1 MVNPFVHRYGQ
12 HSATLYLE
20 DCIGGMAHRLQPGSV
35 DVVVTSPPYNIGS
48 RYGQYDD
55 SRPRDQYLDWLE
67 AWGQA
72 VAGVLSDT
80 GSVFLNIGAKPS
92 DPWLPLEVL
101 FRLRQYFALQNVIHW
116 IKSIA
121 LDHEALG
128 RETGVAASLAVGHYK
143 PINSKRF
150 VNDCHEYIF
159 HLTKGGGVELD
170 RLGVGVE
177 YQDKSNLKRW
187 GTGARGRRCRGNTW
201 FVPYK
206 TIRSRQQDRPHPATF
221 PVKIPRMCIQ
231 LHGAARAGLVLDPF
245 LGLGHT
251 GLACRELGVDFV
263 GFEIDPAYFGEAGRL
278 LQRPPAGAKA
288 KPKARRR
295 KSGPTLFDS
304 GDPA

>member
-1 MVNPFVHRYGQ
+1 MVIPLVYRYGQ
-12 HSATLYLE
+12 CTATLYLE
-20 DCIGGMAHRLQPGSV
+20 DCIGGMSRQLRPGSV

-55 SRPRDQYLDWLE
+55 TLPRAQYLDWLE
-67 AWGQA
+67 SWGRA
-72 VAGVLSDT
+72 VSVVLAEQ
-80 GSVFLNIGAKPS
+80 GSVFLNIGSKPS
-92 DPWLPLEVL
+92 DPWGPLEVL
-101 FRLRQYFALQNVIHW
+101 FRLRQHFVLQNAIHW

-121 LDHEALG
+121 IDCEEVG
-128 RETGVAASLAVGHYK
+128 RETGVSGNLAVGHYK

-159 HLTKGGGVELD
+159 HLTKSGGVELD

-177 YQDKSNLKRW
+177 YQDKSNQKRW
-187 GTGARGRRCRGNTW
+187 GGRDRRCRGNTW

-231 LHGAARAGLVLDPF
+231 LHGRERTRLVLDPF

-251 GLACRELGVDFV
+251 ALACRELGVDFA
-263 GFEIDPAYFGEAGRL
+263 GFEIDPDYFAEAGRL
-278 LQRPPAGAKA
+278 LQCQASGRARYRPKGA
-288 KPKARRR
+288 P
-295 KSGPTLFDS
+295 SLFD
-304 GDPA
+304 GDQLDG

>member
-1 MVNPFVHRYGQ
+1 MENPFVCRRGQ
-12 HSATLYLE
+12 HTATLYLE
-20 DCIGGMAHRLQPGSV
+20 DCIAGMARRLRPGSV

-55 SRPRDQYLDWLE
+55 SVPREEYLDWLE
-67 AWGQA
+67 EWGR
-72 VAGVLSDT
+72 VVSGVLAEQ

-92 DPWLPLEVL
+92 DHWVPLEVL
-101 FRLRQYFALQNVIHW
+101 FRLRRHFVLQNTIHW

-121 LDHEALG
+121 IDREEVG
-128 RETGVAASLAVGHYK
+128 RETGISGNLAVGHYK

-177 YQDKSNLKRW
+177 YQDKSNQKRW
-187 GTGARGRRCRGNTW
+187 GGRDRRCRGNTW

-231 LHGAARAGLVLDPF
+231 LHGQARTRLVLDPF

-251 GLACRELGVDFV
+251 ALACRELGVDFA
-263 GFEIDPAYFGEAGRL
+263 GFEIDPDYFAEAGRL
-278 LQRPPAGAKA
+278 LQRELPAPKRGRPKGA
-288 KPKARRR
+288 P
-295 KSGPTLFDS
+295 SLFD
-304 GDPA
+304 GEGR

>member
-1 MVNPFVHRYGQ
+1 MENPVVHRYGR
-12 HSATLYLE
+12 HTAALYLE
-20 DCIGGMAHRLQPGSV
+20 DCVAGMGRRLGPGSV

-55 SRPRDQYLDWLE
+55 ARPRDQYLDWLE
-67 AWGQA
+67 EWGRA
-72 VAGVLSDT
+72 VAEVLAEK
-80 GSVFLNIGAKPS
+80 GSVFLNVGSRPS

-101 FRLRQYFALQNVIHW
+101 FRLRRHFALQNTIHW

-121 LDHEALG
+121 IDREEVGLEARIEG
-128 RETGVAASLAVGHYK
+128 NLAVGHYK
-143 PINSKRF
+143 PINSRRF

-177 YQDKSNLKRW
+177 YQDKSNQKRW
-187 GTGARGRRCRGNTW
+187 GGGKKGRRCRGNAW
-201 FVPYK
+201 FVPYR

-231 LHGAARAGLVLDPF
+231 LHGLERTRLVLDPF

-251 GLACRELGVDFV
+251 ALACRELGVDFA
-263 GFEIDPAYFGEAGRL
+263 GFEIDPDYFAEAGRL
-278 LQRPPAGAKA
+278 LYSPTPSGRRPG
-288 KPKARRR
+288 
-295 KSGPTLFDS
+295 SGGTPSLFDDQQAS
-304 GDPA
+304 